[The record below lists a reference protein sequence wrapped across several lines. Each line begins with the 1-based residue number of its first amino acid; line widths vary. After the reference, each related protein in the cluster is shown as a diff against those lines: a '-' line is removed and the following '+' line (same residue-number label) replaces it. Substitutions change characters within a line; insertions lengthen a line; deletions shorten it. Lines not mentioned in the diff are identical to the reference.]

1 MNYLNY
7 IHEAVQASTS
17 TPVYAYAAPQG
28 VAEDFIVI
36 QFAGLQVSETKDQYK
51 SERVSVTLFMHY
63 TDADTAQ
70 DQLTQIRHNLQH
82 YPRVIPM
89 YVDYVNT
96 DSGSIEGEDCAA
108 ETLGVAAETTF
119 TLAYL
124 EGLQMFYNED
134 DETVILAADFTFLL
148 NY

>member
-1 MNYLNY
+1 MNYLHY

-51 SERVSVTLFMHY
+51 SERVTATFFLHFA
-63 TDADTAQ
+63 DADDAQ
-70 DQLTQIRHNLQH
+70 AELTTVRNYLQTVHN
-82 YPRVIPM
+82 
-89 YVDYVNT
+89 
-96 DSGSIEGEDCAA
+96 
-108 ETLGVAAETTF
+108 TF
-119 TLAYL
+119 TFSYM

-134 DETVILAADFTFLL
+134 DEAVILAADFTFLF

>member
-1 MNYLNY
+1 M
-7 IHEAVQASTS
+7 QASTS

>member
-1 MNYLNY
+1 LNYLHY

-51 SERVSVTLFMHY
+51 SERVAVTLFMHY

-108 ETLGVAAETTF
+108 ETLGVASETTF

>member
-1 MNYLNY
+1 MNYLQY
-7 IHEAVQASTS
+7 IYDAVNAATA

-28 VAEDFIVI
+28 VAADFIVI
-36 QFAGLQVSETKDQYK
+36 QLNGLEVSETKDWEK
-51 SERVSVTLFMHY
+51 AERVAATLFMHY
-63 TDADTAQ
+63 ADADTAQ
-70 DQLTQIRHNLQH
+70 AELSQIRHHLQN

-89 YVDYVNT
+89 YVDFVT
-96 DSGSIEGEDCAA
+96 SDSGSIEGEDCAA
-108 ETLGVAAETTF
+108 EALGVAAETTF

-134 DETVILAADFTFLL
+134 DEAVILAADFTFLI

>member
-1 MNYLNY
+1 VNYLQY
-7 IHEAVQASTS
+7 IHEAVSASTS

-36 QFAGLQVSETKDQYK
+36 QLGGLDVSETKDEYK
-51 SERVSVTLFMHY
+51 AERVGVTLFMHY
-63 TDADTAQ
+63 TSADTAQ
-70 DQLTQIRHNLQH
+70 AELSQIRHHLQN

-89 YVDYVNT
+89 YVDFVT
-96 DSGSIEGEDCAA
+96 SDSGDVEGEACVA

-119 TLAYL
+119 TLAYMK
-124 EGLQMFYNED
+124 GLQMFYNED
-134 DETVILAADFTFLL
+134 DETVILAADFTFLI